1 MKTGKRSTRVLPIEL
16 LRRLDEQSGILY
28 AFQGR
33 DDYRKHRTRQA
44 VYIDI
49 KKAAAK
55 FNIKLNLTPHSL
67 RKNYA
72 VYLKN
77 EGYSIEQIQKLLNHT
92 DITTTL
98 IYVLSDELNVKYR
111 KKTARC

>member
-1 MKTGKRSTRVLPIEL
+1 MLPIEL
-16 LRRLDEQSGILY
+16 LRRIDEQAGILY
-28 AFQGR
+28 AFPGR
-33 DDYRKHRTRQA
+33 DDFRKHRTRQA

-49 KKAAAK
+49 KKAARK

-77 EGYSIEQIQKLLNHT
+77 EGYTFEQIQKLLNHT

-111 KKTARC
+111 KKKATR